1 MSEVPRF
8 RDFRAVVDGIP
19 DSRDKI
25 LIQALYLTASR
36 VNEMLT
42 KVIPS
47 HQSRTKPYGKF
58 MKYDFEDFQHG
69 KTTEKVLTLKCAV
82 LKRKVRQRKRRKQEE
97 RIYKMIALPVNPK
110 FEPWTLALVRRIKKA
125 GTLAFNMTDGNALYI
140 VKKWFSR
147 SYPDMTTHDLRHFR
161 ITHLAQEYDFDA
173 FDLTCISGWT
183 FKTGLA
189 AAGQGMASGQLD
201 VYLHLAWKR
210 YFPKLL
216 KPLP

>member
-1 MSEVPRF
+1 
-8 RDFRAVVDGIP
+8 
-19 DSRDKI
+19 
-25 LIQALYLTASR
+25 
-36 VNEMLT
+36 
-42 KVIPS
+42 
-47 HQSRTKPYGKF
+47 
-58 MKYDFEDFQHG
+58 
-69 KTTEKVLTLKCAV
+69 V

-97 RIYKMIALPVNPK
+97 RVYKMIALPVNPK
-110 FEPWTLALVRRIKKA
+110 FEPWTLSLVRRIKEA
-125 GTLAFNMTDGNALYI
+125 GTLAFDMTDGNALYI

-147 SYPDMTTHDLRHFR
+147 SYPDMTTHHLRHFR

-216 KPLP
+216 KPLS